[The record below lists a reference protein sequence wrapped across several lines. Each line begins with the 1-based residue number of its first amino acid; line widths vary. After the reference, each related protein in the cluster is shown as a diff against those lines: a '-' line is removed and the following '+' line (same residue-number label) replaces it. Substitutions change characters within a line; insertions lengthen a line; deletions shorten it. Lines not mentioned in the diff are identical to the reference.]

1 MKNIRILA
9 TLFAV
14 LVLAATASAQSKEQL
29 VDVVATGHGSTV
41 REATKAALRSAVE
54 AVVGTMVDAT
64 TLVQN
69 DELIENEVLSYS
81 AGMIASVK
89 TIGEPKKSADGLYTV
104 KVKASVK
111 KGRIEE
117 KLRAASV
124 VNVALDGADL
134 FARMTA
140 AKDNLS
146 DAEAMIKS
154 VLSKHISCIVAEAV
168 PGKNGKS
175 PIDFDPKTG
184 EVFANVRVRIDQA
197 KYTQFANEVI
207 EMIGPMANKKIK
219 LCGKGRDG
227 RKGGDDRYKPD
238 GYVEFSFEYKDYP
251 LFVMTSFKSG
261 SAVAYSLDKNIFSSI
276 VSCLDTGSIA
286 VEVTLHDIQGG
297 VIAQS
302 HKALSK
308 NRNKDH
314 WGDCSYVS
322 IFGYDNK
329 NSDSVRN
336 AFIMP
341 FYDTDE
347 PIDYNMWSGREGYSS
362 GEFQLSL
369 GTFAPEELKSVG
381 KLEIKVGHM
390 KRNQFSD

>member
-1 MKNIRILA
+1 MSMKNIRIFA

-14 LVLAATASAQSKEQL
+14 LVLAATASAQSKEQI

-81 AGMIASVK
+81 AGMIASAK
-89 TIGEPKKSADGLYTV
+89 TIGEPKKSADGVYTV

-124 VNVALDGADL
+124 VNVTLDGADL

-154 VLSKHISCIVAEAV
+154 VFAKHIGCVIAETV

-175 PIDFDPKTG
+175 PIDIDPKTG
-184 EVFANVRVRIDQA
+184 EVFVNIRVRVDQT
-197 KYTQFANEVI
+197 KYTQFANEVVQTI
-207 EMIGPMANKKIK
+207 SSMATNRIK
-219 LCGKGRDG
+219 FSSERNVF
-227 RKGGDDRYKPD
+227 GDHYKPD
-238 GYVEFSFEYKDYP
+238 GRFALSVVNNEDCQ
-251 LFVMTSFKSG
+251 LFVMTSFKTGSG
-261 SAVAYSLDKNIFSSI
+261 VAFRLDQNKLN
-276 VSCLDTGSIA
+276 VVASCLDTGSLA
-286 VEVTLHDIQGG
+286 VEAVLYDSQGTE
-297 VIAQS
+297 IAND
-302 HKALSK
+302 HLALCK
-308 NRNKDH
+308 KRNE
-314 WGDCSYVS
+314 GDKEYLS
-322 IFGYDNK
+322 IFAVKRGGRLCF
-329 NSDSVRN
+329 V
-336 AFIMP
+336 MP
-341 FYDTDE
+341 FYSTGWFD
-347 PIDYNMWSGREGYSS
+347 SGNGWESEGERMGTY
-362 GEFQLSL
+362 QIPL
-369 GTFAPEELKSVG
+369 GTFSPEELKSVG

-390 KRNQFSD
+390 KKGQFTD

>member
-124 VNVALDGADL
+124 VNVTLDGADL

-154 VLSKHISCIVAEAV
+154 VFAKHIGCVIAETV

-175 PIDFDPKTG
+175 PIDIDPKTG
-184 EVFANVRVRIDQA
+184 EVFVNIRVRVDQT
-197 KYTQFANEVI
+197 KYTQFANEVV
-207 EMIGPMANKKIK
+207 EKLSSMAEKKVKIK
-219 LCGKGRDG
+219 AKGIFESEPYGPDQFNISMHRDHCQF
-227 RKGGDDRYKPD
+227 RI
-238 GYVEFSFEYKDYP
+238 
-251 LFVMTSFKSG
+251 MTSIRTG
-261 SAVAYSLDKNIFSSI
+261 SAVAFQLDKNILNA
-276 VSCLDTGSIA
+276 VLKCLDTGSLG
-286 VEVTLHDIQGG
+286 VEVTLYDVQGNEIARSDIALCERRNDDSRFISIFTCDEESGG
-297 VIAQS
+297 V
-302 HKALSK
+302 
-308 NRNKDH
+308 
-314 WGDCSYVS
+314 
-322 IFGYDNK
+322 
-329 NSDSVRN
+329 
-336 AFIMP
+336 MP
-341 FYDTDE
+341 FYFGNNYHGFSL
-347 PIDYNMWSGREGYSS
+347 IDHLKHEGTYK
-362 GEFQLSL
+362 LSL
-369 GTFAPEELKSVG
+369 GTFTPEELKSFG
-381 KLEIKVGHM
+381 KSKIKVGHM
-390 KRNQFSD
+390 KKGQFTD